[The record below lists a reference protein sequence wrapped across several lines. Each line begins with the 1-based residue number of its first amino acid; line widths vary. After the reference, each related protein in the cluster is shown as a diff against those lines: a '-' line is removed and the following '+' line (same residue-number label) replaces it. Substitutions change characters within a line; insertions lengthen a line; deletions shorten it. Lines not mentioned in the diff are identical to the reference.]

1 MAVQITSDS
10 IIKILVRRGLESER
24 LQTVLTEGELGYSI
38 DTRRLFV
45 GDGVSL
51 GGSPAG
57 NKFLGETGDKA
68 AYVAY
73 ATVGDTIY
81 ENNIPYAYNGNSA
94 WLNIGPKFY
103 QNLLNGLFT
112 VEQDP
117 AENKI
122 RISPD
127 AMGEGFALGFADTP
141 LVFPQYAIQS
151 IFGQIQFDAQ
161 YMSLCAANNSFY
173 FGNIG
178 NRTVRNNFNAR
189 VNVSD
194 SLFINDSNVSPNQI
208 CITTRP
214 ASNNTT
220 IESVSGNFD
229 IQGKSTLNLFA
240 GKKKFLTGN
249 SNHTVSFSSARTGV
263 VGVPDFDFYGRAQ
276 FRDPAFFSTDATIF
290 GNLSVVGDLTYL
302 DTIVT
307 VTSTLSVVNYNE
319 NADTVV
325 IKQGGSGVNQ
335 SILRIE
341 GTSVLPYLVV
351 KDGPV
356 VSINYDPG
364 TEQTYKLVNNGNA
377 LFFGSSSDFKVLN
390 TGSILLSS
398 SGTTNISGS
407 RVDIGASG
415 GSAVINANTII
426 GGTARVNST
435 TGSTDKTTGALIVAG
450 GLGVNE
456 NIYAGGDIVAFN
468 TSDERLKDNVTE
480 ITSALHKISQIRGVE
495 FDWNS
500 ESNYTGHDVGI
511 IAQEI
516 EKVLPEAVIT
526 REDGYKAVRYE
537 KLIPLLIQAIK
548 ELNNK

>member
-57 NKFLGETGDKA
+57 NKFLGETGDKT

-73 ATVGDTIY
+73 ATLGDTIY
-81 ENNIPYAYNGNSA
+81 ETNVPYAYNGNST

-103 QNLLNGLFT
+103 QNLTNGFFT
-112 VEQDP
+112 IEQDP

-127 AMGEGFALGFADTP
+127 AMGEGFALGFPDTP
-141 LVFPQYAIQS
+141 LVFPQYTVQS
-151 IFGQIQFDAQ
+151 AFGQIQFDAQ
-161 YMSLCAANNSFY
+161 YLSLCAANNSFY
-173 FGNIG
+173 FGNVG
-178 NRTVRNNFNAR
+178 NRTVRNNFDAR
-189 VNVSD
+189 VNISD

-214 ASNNTT
+214 ASNNAT

-263 VGVPDFDFYGRAQ
+263 VGTPDFDFYGRAQ
-276 FRDPAFFSTDATIF
+276 FRDHAFFSTDATVF

-302 DTIVT
+302 DTVVT

-325 IKQGGSGVNQ
+325 IKQEGAGNNQ
-335 SILRIE
+335 SILRVE
-341 GTSVLPYLVV
+341 GTSTVPYLVI

-364 TEQTYKLVNNGNA
+364 TNQAYDLITNGDA
-377 LFFGSSSDFKVLN
+377 LFFGSGSVFKVLN

-398 SGTTNISGS
+398 TGICSYTTTNSLNLSGNVVNVGSTGGTTNVVGDVLVSGN
-407 RVDIGASG
+407 VFAKAD
-415 GSAVINANTII
+415 V
-426 GGTARVNST
+426 
-435 TGSTDKTTGALIVAG
+435 VA
-450 GLGVNE
+450 
-456 NIYAGGDIVAFN
+456 YY
-468 TSDERLKDNVTE
+468 TSDATLKSNFKE
-480 ITSALHKISQIRGVE
+480 IDSFNILKNLNSYKFTWNKDSYNHLSGTDDYGV
-495 FDWNS
+495 
-500 ESNYTGHDVGI
+500 
-511 IAQEI
+511 IAQEV
-516 EKVLPEAVIT
+516 EKYLPEIVSQ
-526 REDGYKAVRYE
+526 RDDGKKGVNYI
-537 KLIPLLIQAIK
+537 KLIPILLDAVKKLIENQ
-548 ELNNK
+548 E

>member
-57 NKFLGETGDKA
+57 NKFLGETGDKT

-73 ATVGDTIY
+73 ATLGDTIY
-81 ENNIPYAYNGNSA
+81 ETNVPYAYNEGGT

-103 QNLLNGLFT
+103 QNLTNGFFT
-112 VEQDP
+112 IEQDP

-127 AMGEGFALGFADTP
+127 AMGEGFALGFPDTP
-141 LVFPQYAIQS
+141 LVFPQYTVQS
-151 IFGQIQFDAQ
+151 AFGQIQFDAQ
-161 YMSLCAANNSFY
+161 YLSLCAANNSFY
-173 FGNIG
+173 FGNVG
-178 NRTVRNNFNAR
+178 NRTVRNNFDAR

-214 ASNNTT
+214 ASNNAT

-240 GKKKFLTGN
+240 GKKMFLTGN

-263 VGVPDFDFYGRAQ
+263 VGTPDFDFYGRAQ
-276 FRDPAFFSTDATIF
+276 FRDHAFFSTDATVF

-302 DTIVT
+302 DTVVT

-325 IKQGGSGVNQ
+325 IKQQGVGNNQ
-335 SILRIE
+335 SILRVE

-364 TEQTYKLVNNGNA
+364 TDQTYDLITNGSV
-377 LFFGSSSDFKVLN
+377 LFFGSGSDFKVLN

-398 SGTTNISGS
+398 SGTTSISGS
-407 RVDIGASG
+407 RVDIGG
-415 GSAVINANTII
+415 NTTI

-435 TGSTDKTTGALIVAG
+435 TGSTDKTTGALVVAG

-537 KLIPLLIQAIK
+537 KLVPLLIQAIK
-548 ELNNK
+548 ELSNK